1 MNRERSPAIRIA
13 VDTSSNVPA
22 AWLARHAM
30 IEVATSVLFGDD
42 EYRLG
47 RDLDRA
53 GFYRLLATRPEHPT
67 TSQPSPQQFQEAYAQ
82 AFAEGAGHV
91 LCVVVSAKLSG
102 TFNSAALAAQDFP
115 PDRITVWDSRGV
127 SITSGL
133 QAIAAGRLCQEG
145 CALADVLARLA
156 TLRDRVAGFLTVENL
171 DALARSGRVSALQK
185 GMGNMLNLKPVLAAQ
200 QGLVVPV
207 AKARGRQK
215 AKAEILRR
223 LHATFGQAPV
233 FLAASHA
240 NVPEEAQAFLQA
252 ARERLRVADSL
263 VTEMDP
269 AIAALAGAGTLGLA
283 GYPLEEDAAP

>member
-1 MNRERSPAIRIA
+1 M
-13 VDTSSNVPA
+13 
-22 AWLARHAM
+22 
-30 IEVATSVLFGDD
+30 
-42 EYRLG
+42 
-47 RDLDRA
+47 
-53 GFYRLLATRPEHPT
+53 
-67 TSQPSPQQFQEAYAQ
+67 
-82 AFAEGAGHV
+82 
-91 LCVVVSAKLSG
+91 
-102 TFNSAALAAQDFP
+102 
-115 PDRITVWDSRGV
+115 
-127 SITSGL
+127 
-133 QAIAAGRLCQEG
+133 
-145 CALADVLARLA
+145 
-156 TLRDRVAGFLTVENL
+156 ENL

-252 ARERLRVADSL
+252 ACERLRVADSL